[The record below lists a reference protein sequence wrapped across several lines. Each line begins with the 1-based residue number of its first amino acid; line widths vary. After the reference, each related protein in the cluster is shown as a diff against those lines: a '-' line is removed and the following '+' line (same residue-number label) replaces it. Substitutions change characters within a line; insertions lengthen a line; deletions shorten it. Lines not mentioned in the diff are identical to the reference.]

1 MYKSTDYT
9 INARSTPGLWP
20 IPVTFNNFRYNT
32 DLWRRRY
39 VRFNTILWNTL
50 EYTIITRSYTQAYT
64 GHN

>member
-1 MYKSTDYT
+1 MHG
-9 INARSTPGLWP
+9 PVLWP
-20 IPVTFNNFRYNT
+20 IPVTFNNSTYNT

-50 EYTIITRSYTQAYT
+50 ENTIITRSYAQAYT

>member
-9 INARSTPGLWP
+9 INARSCAMTNTGH
-20 IPVTFNNFRYNT
+20 IYNFRYNT